1 MFRKSLAA
9 LIALSLSALGSTQ
22 SFAQNQ
28 LPYLPAPAPQG
39 QGYPM
44 VAARSAMYPMAPQ
57 QQRQAAPQQGYP
69 YLGASM
75 YPCPL
80 PNIPVQVGG
89 TQFTN
94 PAFAPHELLY
104 AHKYRSMYGPFFY
117 RVKGS
122 WIWTPFGIESHDKW
136 ELQGTEVKVNYKSS
150 ISPFSGFIAPR

>member
-22 SFAQNQ
+22 SFA
-28 LPYLPAPAPQG
+28 
-39 QGYPM
+39 
-44 VAARSAMYPMAPQ
+44 RSAMYPMALPPQ
-57 QQRQAAPQQGYP
+57 QAAPQRGYP
-69 YLGASM
+69 NLGAPM

-89 TQFTN
+89 TQVTN
-94 PAFAPHELLY
+94 PAFAPHEMLY
-104 AHKYRSMYGPFFY
+104 PHQYRAMYGPFFY

-136 ELQGTEVKVNYKSS
+136 ELQGTEVKVNYKSR